1 MLKLLVALTLVAGAS
16 VPLVSASAHE
26 GQKMEFTHAHSRHAV
41 FDHAFHRQS
50 KRLSVPAHAA
60 FRYRKGGRCHHYH
73 YYKPV
78 VPDCR

>member
-1 MLKLLVALTLVAGAS
+1 MTRIVLAVILAS
-16 VPLVSASAHE
+16 VASGAPALGE
-26 GQKMEFTHAHSRHAV
+26 PARDLTPAYTRPAV
-41 FDHAFHRQS
+41 LYPAFHKQS

-78 VPDCR
+78 VPDC